1 MNFGR
6 NAYTPEHRQLC
17 CSCSSRP
24 KCLPALDAC
33 NRNLL
38 SETGDP
44 SVPPCTHGL
53 WQGRPSRAHTCTAGN
68 GASGQTSQKLA
79 PPSLLLRQVNSR
91 RISPSTTPLLFL
103 RCWPKTAS
111 SQAQQQTQRAALLPG
126 VTRPRGQGACKDPP
140 GSRSKPG
147 SSHHLLDY
155 TGVTP
160 LSPGTG
166 QSHVWLSHH

>member
-17 CSCSSRP
+17 CTCSSRP

-53 WQGRPSRAHTCTAGN
+53 WQGRPSRAHSCAAGN
-68 GASGQTSQKLA
+68 GASLQTSQKPA
-79 PPSLLLRQVNSR
+79 PPSLLLLQVNSR
-91 RISPSTTPLLFL
+91 RISPLLFL

-126 VTRPRGQGACKDPP
+126 VTQPQGQGACKDPP
-140 GSRSKPG
+140 DSRSKPG
-147 SSHHLLDY
+147 SSRHLLDC

-166 QSHVWLSHH
+166 RSHVRLSHR